1 VVWAI
6 LDQLVFRTGVDLT
19 GWIPFLLAVVFAL
32 VFVDQF
38 WRLQKEEVET
48 NRQLALSR
56 DHLEEQVQ
64 ARSAELRAANTEL
77 STTNQRLIDTGAQ
90 AQAALEEVRRLNAGL
105 EGRVQERTSELR
117 LAKEAAEAASRAKTA
132 FLAIM
137 GHELRTP
144 LNGIFLAA
152 EMLRDNDA
160 SQAANRDLPDTILA
174 SGRRLLRM
182 VEGVLEYATADAP
195 PSAAPLNV
203 EAALQDVATRFET
216 RAAQKGVALTFHISP
231 AVPSVDF
238 DQLQFDQV
246 LRRLVENALKYTPEG
261 GRVTVAAEPVPCWAF
276 PQGEGP
282 ALRVTVA
289 DTGAGLKDEDCER
302 VFEPFVQLEASYLH
316 HSEGVGLGLTLAR
329 RHVDLYGGHIWAESG
344 GPGKGSTFTVL
355 IPVQRGPANL
365 TAASSDSPATSA
377 KL

>member
-38 WRLQKEEVET
+38 WRLQKEQVET

-64 ARSAELRAANTEL
+64 ARSAELRAANAEL
-77 STTNQRLIDTGAQ
+77 STANRRLIDTGAQ
-90 AQAALEEVRRLNAGL
+90 AQAALEEVRRLNADL
-105 EGRVQERTSELR
+105 EGRVQGRTSELR
-117 LAKEAAEAASRAKTA
+117 LAKEAAEAGSQAKTA

-144 LNGIFLAA
+144 LNSIFLAA
-152 EMLRDNDA
+152 EMLRDHDA

-195 PSAAPLNV
+195 PNAAPLNV
-203 EAALQDVATRFET
+203 EAALQDVATRLET
-216 RAAQKGVALTFHISP
+216 RAAQKGVGLTFRTSP
-231 AVPSVDF
+231 AVPLVDF
-238 DQLQFDQV
+238 DQLHFDQV
-246 LRRLVENALKYTPEG
+246 LRRLVENALKYTPCG
-261 GRVTVAAEPVPCWAF
+261 GRVTVAAEPVACWSF
-276 PQGEGP
+276 PQGERP

-302 VFEPFVQLEASYLH
+302 VFEPFVQLEASYLQ

-329 RHVDLYGGHIWAESG
+329 RHVELYGGYLWAESG
-344 GPGKGSTFTVL
+344 GPGKGSTFPVL
-355 IPVQRGPANL
+355 IPAEHDPANL
-365 TAASSDSPATSA
+365 TAASCDSPATSA